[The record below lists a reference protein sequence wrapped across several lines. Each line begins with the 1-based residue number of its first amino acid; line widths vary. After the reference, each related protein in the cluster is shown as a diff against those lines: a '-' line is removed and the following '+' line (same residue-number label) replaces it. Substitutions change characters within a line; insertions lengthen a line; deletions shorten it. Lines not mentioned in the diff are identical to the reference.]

1 MNDISLGLLFTFL
14 GILILL
20 SGFFS
25 SSETSMMSL
34 NRYRLRH
41 LEKKKHKGAIRAA
54 SLLRRP
60 DRLIGMIL
68 IGNNLVNNFAAAL
81 TTLIA
86 LRMYGEEAVW
96 TGSILLTLAVLI
108 FAEVTPKTIAALHPE
123 KVAFPF
129 TLILKPLLVLLYPA
143 VWLVNHMSNA
153 LAKVFG
159 INTTSS
165 PITQHLHPD
174 ELRTVLHEAGDLIP
188 DQHQSML
195 LNILDLETASV
206 EDIMIPRNEIIGI
219 NLEDSP
225 TKLLKQLKNLDY
237 TRIPVYEGDINNVV
251 GIFHLRYTTRFV
263 LDGAHDIESNIRR
276 LMHKPYFVPESTPLH
291 TQLLNFQKEKHS
303 LALIVDEYGDLQ
315 GLVTIEDLLEEIV
328 GDFTTNVAEI
338 EQPDIQALDSGWH
351 VIEGSA
357 SIREINKSLNWNLP
371 TNGPKT
377 LNGLMME
384 YLETIPKGHISFML
398 SGYRFETKSISHT
411 MIENA
416 RVKRIAQLSAENNE
430 E

>member
-1 MNDISLGLLFTFL
+1 LNDIPLSFLFTFL
-14 GILILL
+14 GILIFL

-54 SLLRRP
+54 NLLRRP

-86 LRMYGEEAVW
+86 LRMYGEDAVW
-96 TGSILLTLAVLI
+96 TASIILTLAVLI
-108 FAEVTPKTIAALHPE
+108 FAEVTPKTIAALYPE

-129 TLILKPLLVLLYPA
+129 TLILKPLLIALYPA

-153 LAKVFG
+153 LARLFG
-159 INTTSS
+159 INTTAS
-165 PITQHLHPD
+165 PITPHLHPD
-174 ELRTVLHEAGDLIP
+174 ELRTVLDEAGDLIP
-188 DQHQSML
+188 DQHQGML
-195 LNILDLETASV
+195 LNILDLEKASV

-219 NLEDSP
+219 NLDDSP
-225 TKLLKQLKNLDY
+225 ENLLTQLTHLDY

-251 GIFHLRYTTRFV
+251 GVFHLRYTTRFL
-263 LDGAHDIESNIRR
+263 LDDDNDIHGNIRR
-276 LMHKPYFVPESTPLH
+276 LMNTPYFVPESTPLH
-291 TQLLNFQKEKHS
+291 TQLLNFQKQKHS
-303 LALIVDEYGDLQ
+303 LALTVDEYGDIQ

-328 GDFTTNVAEI
+328 GDFTTNAAETQ
-338 EQPDIQALDSGWH
+338 QPDIRSLEGGWH
-351 VIEGSA
+351 IIEGSA
-357 SIREINKSLNWNLP
+357 SIREINRSLDWELP

-377 LNGLMME
+377 FNGLMME
-384 YLETIPKGHISFML
+384 YLETIPKGHVSFTL
-398 SGYRFETKSISHT
+398 SRYRVETQSISST
-411 MIENA
+411 MIESA
-416 RVKRIAQLSAENNE
+416 RVKYIEMKPSDDD
-430 E
+430 

>member
-1 MNDISLGLLFTFL
+1 MNDISLSLLFTFL

-41 LEKKKHKGAIRAA
+41 LEKKKHQGAIRAA

-86 LRMYGEEAVW
+86 LRLYGEESVW
-96 TGSILLTLAVLI
+96 TASILLTLAVLI

-129 TLILKPLLVLLYPA
+129 TLVLKPLLILLYPA

-153 LAKVFG
+153 LAKLFG
-159 INTTSS
+159 INTTES

-174 ELRTVLHEAGDLIP
+174 ELRTVLDEAGDLIP
-188 DQHQSML
+188 DQHQDML
-195 LNILDLETASV
+195 LNILDLEKASV

-225 TKLLKQLKNLDY
+225 KKLLKQLKNLDY

-251 GIFHLRYTTRFV
+251 GMFHLRYTTRFV
-263 LDGAHDIESNIRR
+263 LDEVHDIENNIRR

-303 LALIVDEYGDLQ
+303 LALIVDEYGDIQ

-338 EQPDIQALDSGWH
+338 EQPDIQLLDGGWH
-351 VIEGSA
+351 VIEGST
-357 SIREINKSLNWNLP
+357 SIREINKSLRWHLP
-371 TNGPKT
+371 TSGPKT

-398 SGYRFETKSISHT
+398 SGYRFETQVISNT
-411 MIENA
+411 MIESA
-416 RVKRIAQLSAENNE
+416 KVKRIAKASSTTE

>member
-1 MNDISLGLLFTFL
+1 MDDIPLSMLFSFL
-14 GILILL
+14 GILIVL

-41 LEKKKHKGAIRAA
+41 LEKKEHKGAIRAA
-54 SLLRRP
+54 ALLRRP
-60 DRLIGMIL
+60 ERLIGMIL

-86 LRMYGEEAVW
+86 LRLYGEEAVW
-96 TGSILLTLAVLI
+96 SASVLLTLAVLI
-108 FAEVTPKTIAALHPE
+108 FAEVTPKTIAALYPE

-129 TLILKPLLVLLYPA
+129 TLILKPLLLILYPA

-153 LAKVFG
+153 LAQIFG
-159 INTTSS
+159 INTTPS
-165 PITQHLHPD
+165 PMTQHLHPD
-174 ELRTVLHEAGDLIP
+174 ELRTVVDEAGDLIP
-188 DQHQSML
+188 DQHQDML
-195 LNILDLETASV
+195 LNILDLEKASV
-206 EDIMIPRNEIIGI
+206 EDIMIPRSEIVGI

-225 TKLLKQLKNLDY
+225 KKLLTQLKHLDY

-251 GIFHLRYTTRFV
+251 GIFHLRYTTRFL
-263 LDGAHDIESNIRR
+263 LDENNDISHNIKR
-276 LMHKPYFVPESTPLH
+276 LMLKPYFVPESTPLH
-291 TQLLNFQKEKHS
+291 TQLLNFQKQKHS
-303 LALIVDEYGDLQ
+303 LALVVDEYGDIQ

-328 GDFTTNVAEI
+328 GEFTTNAAETH
-338 EQPDIQALDSGWH
+338 QPDIRMLDSGWNI
-351 VIEGSA
+351 IEGSA
-357 SIREINKSLNWNLP
+357 SIREINKSLDWSLP

-398 SGYRFETKSISHT
+398 SGYRFETQGIAST
-411 MIENA
+411 MIESA
-416 RVKRIAQLSAENNE
+416 RVKRILTEEAQ
-430 E
+430 